1 MKHNGLS
8 QLQSRGL
15 CNRKNALGRTFW
27 GAGLQL
33 CSISSLRGSA
43 QGSHVAIW
51 HKADIT
57 IVLNHVRFRGVKRT
71 SRERALMS
79 AFERRVQSVDATLAS
94 AGVSNPKALRG
105 RSLN

>member
-1 MKHNGLS
+1 
-8 QLQSRGL
+8 LQSRGL

-51 HKADIT
+51 RKADIT

-79 AFERRVQSVDATLAS
+79 AFDGEFNRSTQH
-94 AGVSNPKALRG
+94 LRLLG
-105 RSLN
+105 FQIPRPYVAVL